1 MKLPGALTAGSYIP
15 PTSPPL
21 QVPPAVGVPPRTE
34 KRFTGIPFAQIGV
47 EASVPAVG
55 GAGSV
60 TVTVAVAFAQGAV
73 PLGVYT
79 KLPGAFT
86 AGSYIPPTS
95 PPLQVPPA
103 VGVPPSTEKRF
114 TGMPFS
120 QIAVEA
126 SVPAFGGADSVTV
139 IDAVAFA
146 QGAVP
151 LTV

>member
-1 MKLPGALTAGSYIP
+1 M
-15 PTSPPL
+15 
-21 QVPPAVGVPPRTE
+21 PPRIG
-34 KRFTGIPFAQIGV
+34 KRSTGAPFAQIERV
-47 EASVPAVG
+47 ALLPALG

-73 PLGVYT
+73 PLTVYT

-114 TGMPFS
+114 MGAPFA

-126 SVPAFGGADSVTV
+126 SVPAFGGAGSVTV
-139 IDAVAFA
+139 TVAKAFA

-151 LTV
+151 VTV